1 MNADEAKYE
10 TMQQDCAPL
19 NSTQHFESS
28 PDTFK
33 DVFLKEKWLNLYE
46 KQESVPLS
54 ACSQVEFPKRAE
66 KRKEALRLTLSFA
79 FPIRT
84 E

>member
-33 DVFLKEKWLNLYE
+33 DVFLKEK
-46 KQESVPLS
+46 
-54 ACSQVEFPKRAE
+54 
-66 KRKEALRLTLSFA
+66 
-79 FPIRT
+79 
-84 E
+84 